1 MACRVAFSIFLVR
14 TFDFGLRAI
23 WIGIFTDWIVRA
35 CIFSVR
41 FISGKWLHENMVVQK
56 AYTNV
61 DNQKIKKIEATT
73 GIVVK
78 RILTSSRKFP
88 TSMPQR
94 HKWGT
99 CVAIAD
105 RWFE

>member
-1 MACRVAFSIFLVR
+1 ML
-14 TFDFGLRAI
+14 TTKKLR
-23 WIGIFTDWIVRA
+23 
-35 CIFSVR
+35 
-41 FISGKWLHENMVVQK
+41 
-56 AYTNV
+56 
-61 DNQKIKKIEATT
+61 KIEATT

-78 RILTSSRKFP
+78 RILISSRKFP